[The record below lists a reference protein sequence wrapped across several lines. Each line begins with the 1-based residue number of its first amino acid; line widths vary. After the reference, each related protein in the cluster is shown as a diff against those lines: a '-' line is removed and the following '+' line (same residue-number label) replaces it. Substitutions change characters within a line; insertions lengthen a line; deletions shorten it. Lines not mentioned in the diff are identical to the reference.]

1 MHNRL
6 RELREAM
13 GYVNDQAGF
22 AERIGVNQ
30 STISSWESGTTKP
43 AGTRL
48 KKLATVGINVE
59 WLRTGR
65 GEMFLDQSASSDEIS
80 EIIAVYRKLQPEQ
93 RALINSIAAQFLN
106 NR

>member
-30 STISSWESGTTKP
+30 STISSWENGTTKP

-48 KKLATVGINVE
+48 RKLAAIGINID
-59 WLRTGR
+59 WLRTGQ
-65 GEMFLDQSASSDEIS
+65 GEMFLDRSASSDEIN
-80 EIIAVYRKLQPEQ
+80 EIIAVYRQLQPEQ

>member
-1 MHNRL
+1 MNNRL

-30 STISSWESGTTKP
+30 STVSSWENGTTKP

-48 KKLATVGINVE
+48 RKLAAIGINID

-65 GEMFLDQSASSDEIS
+65 GEMFLDRSAPSDEIS
-80 EIIAVYRKLQPEQ
+80 EIIAVYRQLQPEQ

>member
-1 MHNRL
+1 MNNRL

-30 STISSWESGTTKP
+30 STISSWENGTTRP

-48 KKLATVGINVE
+48 KKLSAAGINVE

-65 GEMFLDQSASSDEIS
+65 GEMFLDQSAPSDEIN
-80 EIIAVYRKLQPEQ
+80 EIIAVYRKLKPEQ

>member
-1 MHNRL
+1 MQNRL

-13 GYVNDQAGF
+13 GYANDQAGF

-30 STISSWESGTTKP
+30 STVSSWETGATKP

-48 KKLATVGINVE
+48 KKLEAIGINID
-59 WLRTGR
+59 WLRTGQ
-65 GEMFLDQSASSDEIS
+65 GEMFLDRSASSDEIN
-80 EIIAVYRKLQPEQ
+80 EIIAVYRQLKPEQ
-93 RALINSIAAQFLN
+93 RALINSIAAQFLD

>member
-1 MHNRL
+1 MNNRL

-22 AERIGVNQ
+22 ADRIGVKQ

-48 KKLATVGINVE
+48 KKLEAIGINID
-59 WLRTGR
+59 WLRTGT
-65 GEMFLDQSASSDEIS
+65 GEMFLDRSASSDEIS
-80 EIIAVYRKLQPEQ
+80 EIIAVYRQLQPEQ
-93 RALINSIAAQFLN
+93 RALINSIAVQFLN

>member
-1 MHNRL
+1 MNNRL

-22 AERIGVNQ
+22 ADRIGVKQ

-48 KKLATVGINVE
+48 KKLEAIGINID
-59 WLRTGR
+59 WLRTGQ

-80 EIIAVYRKLQPEQ
+80 EIIAVYRQLQPEQ